1 MKHTKI
7 AWMALL
13 PLVWACDSKP
23 ADETATKE
31 TVVVEDASAVADNT
45 LTEEEKASGWKL
57 LFDGTNTDGW
67 REFNGENF
75 PEEGWTVEDGALKAL
90 GKGGDIGGD
99 IVYGPEEF
107 EEFELS
113 WSWKIS
119 EGGNSGVLYHVVEDP
134 KYQAPYETG
143 PEYQMIDQLGFPE
156 PLEIWQSIGADY
168 AMTEPDFEGAVKPA
182 GEWNTSRIV
191 FSTEG
196 SRYYL
201 NGKQTVEFTPYSEEW
216 TAARHSGKWN
226 EFPDY
231 AISKTGLISLQD
243 HGAQTWFKN
252 IKIRKL

>member
-90 GKGGDIGGD
+90 GKGGDPAGSLCADDQFGGD
-99 IVYGPEEF
+99 IHHTYIGHRADLLRRQNIVQHRRM
-107 EEFELS
+107 
-113 WSWKIS
+113 
-119 EGGNSGVLYHVVEDP
+119 GV
-134 KYQAPYETG
+134 
-143 PEYQMIDQLGFPE
+143 F
-156 PLEIWQSIGADY
+156 
-168 AMTEPDFEGAVKPA
+168 
-182 GEWNTSRIV
+182 
-191 FSTEG
+191 
-196 SRYYL
+196 
-201 NGKQTVEFTPYSEEW
+201 
-216 TAARHSGKWN
+216 AR
-226 EFPDY
+226 
-231 AISKTGLISLQD
+231 
-243 HGAQTWFKN
+243 
-252 IKIRKL
+252 